1 MSIESSFWVQEKDRQ
16 DHSYSQ
22 VSFQEIS
29 ILDFRS
35 TLPVKF
41 ELIAM
46 LAKSVH
52 IPGSRF
58 RRLPN
63 PCADT
68 WYPGLDIAACLAA
81 FASNINDC
89 SSLGDHKLTTE
100 LQELFQHGRMD
111 ALHFDNGQT
120 LVQKITKYSEATT
133 CLAHEKAGHYYYL
146 QEDERQ
152 SMEEKAIREY
162 NTRLLDLL
170 DSLHWAVERVDERLE
185 DMVHTPVF
193 GEVIAL
199 HLTAVLDQQAAL
211 NMELAMATRENSK
224 ENILMNFYFSKIFP
238 AAVKA
243 SPQESGNQTPDSASS
258 HSGIGSDA
266 TTLSPAIVQDRSAI
280 WLGLMFKLW
289 SWLFLHDFNPEDKMI
304 ERSDFMNN
312 RLPIY
317 IG

>member
-1 MSIESSFWVQEKDRQ
+1 
-16 DHSYSQ
+16 
-22 VSFQEIS
+22 
-29 ILDFRS
+29 
-35 TLPVKF
+35 
-41 ELIAM
+41 M

-81 FASNINDC
+81 FASNLKDR

-133 CLAHEKAGHYYYL
+133 SLADEKAGLYYYP

-152 SMEEKAIREY
+152 FMEEKATWEY

-185 DMVHTPVF
+185 DMVHTPVKLSLC
-193 GEVIAL
+193 IL
-199 HLTAVLDQQAAL
+199 PQYLTNKQ
-211 NMELAMATRENSK
+211 
-224 ENILMNFYFSKIFP
+224 
-238 AAVKA
+238 
-243 SPQESGNQTPDSASS
+243 
-258 HSGIGSDA
+258 HSI
-266 TTLSPAIVQDRSAI
+266 
-280 WLGLMFKLW
+280 W
-289 SWLFLHDFNPEDKMI
+289 SWRMRPGRIPKRRF
-304 ERSDFMNN
+304 
-312 RLPIY
+312 
-317 IG
+317 

>member
-1 MSIESSFWVQEKDRQ
+1 
-16 DHSYSQ
+16 
-22 VSFQEIS
+22 
-29 ILDFRS
+29 
-35 TLPVKF
+35 
-41 ELIAM
+41 M
-46 LAKSVH
+46 LARSVH

-81 FASNINDC
+81 FASNLKDC

-133 CLAHEKAGHYYYL
+133 SLADEKAGHYYYP

-152 SMEEKAIREY
+152 SMEEKATREY

-199 HLTAVLDQQAAL
+199 HLAAVLDQQEAL
-211 NMELAMATRENSK
+211 NMELANTTRENSK
-224 ENILMNFYFSKIFP
+224 EKILMNFYFNKIFP

-243 SPQESGNQTPDSASS
+243 SPQESGNQTPESASS
-258 HSGIGSDA
+258 HSGIDSDG
-266 TTLSPAIVQDRSAI
+266 TTLSPALVQDRSAI